1 MPTSLI
7 SDSQKNTISA
17 IIDDIHETFARNIT
31 VFEQGE
37 KILINVRQLSLSG
50 FTGDNAHLNGTYI
63 QQGTSTTDSYQQE
76 HGDGT
81 ITILQ
86 QSASSEED
94 PNLVQYH
101 WEIIDGSDNDPGS
114 GTITSNIIE
123 KQNTDPSILPPYQM
137 TWSSLT
143 LTEIV
148 IGETFNGVYGRNV
161 FGNKT
166 TTTTAVQHTIKARI
180 KYIDAKEA
188 NLADGNIGSQL
199 DIELVDGSVRITVD
213 AAGFN
218 ILKEAKRCEFEG
230 GKYEIVSKGNPT
242 GIFGPQYYHFYLK
255 PLEELQDASTS

>member
-7 SDSQKNTISA
+7 SDSQKNTIKA

-50 FTGDNAHLNGTYI
+50 FTGDNAHLNGTYT
-63 QQGTSTTDSYQQE
+63 QQGTSATDFYQQE
-76 HGDGT
+76 HGNGSISIEVT
-81 ITILQ
+81 SIAT
-86 QSASSEED
+86 EED
-94 PNLVQYH
+94 PNLNEFR
-101 WEIIDGSDNDPGS
+101 WFILDGSDNDPADLASNTSTTS
-114 GTITSNIIE
+114 GGPTL
-123 KQNTDPSILPPYQM
+123 QPYQM

-255 PLEELQDASTS
+255 PLEELQDASVS